1 MFFDLAWS
9 EIALIGVVAVVVIGP
24 KELPNAIKG
33 IASGINK
40 AKKSLRDFQS
50 QADELV
56 REANLTE
63 VRDKIHEVRS
73 TISDIRRF
81 DIKGM
86 VEKTVDG
93 DGTIRNAMD
102 GMSGSS
108 STPSWTPPATA
119 ATTPGAPDCIPP
131 ATLAPYIPPP
141 PPATAATTDNA
152 PDFLPPTTLTPQ
164 EWLAP
169 KEEVKAE
176 EPAPAEEAPAVV
188 PAEAAASAVVPPEA
202 AASAVVPPEAAA
214 PDIVAQPAETRPANT
229 QA

>member
-1 MFFDLAWS
+1 MLFDLAWS

-56 REANLTE
+56 REANLTD
-63 VRDKIHEVRS
+63 VRDKIHEVRN

-152 PDFLPPTTLTPQ
+152 PEFLPPTTLTPQ

-169 KEEVKAE
+169 KEEAKAE
-176 EPAPAEEAPAVV
+176 EPAPEVTSTEATPAGATPAAEAPSVIPPDAAV
-188 PAEAAASAVVPPEA
+188 PE
-202 AASAVVPPEAAA
+202 V
-214 PDIVAQPAETRPANT
+214 VAQPAETRPANT